1 MAHVSESELVS
12 HYYGDDSATGEL
24 DAHLRECD
32 ACARSFRE
40 LAADLD
46 RIITP
51 PVPDPGSAYW
61 AQLRARGWKVRPA
74 GSPFAEDR
82 PRAVLLIWLLP
93 LLYPLTPPA
102 MFMGGQLAH
111 TYGEVGVAVLILTLG
126 WAMAGPAAALG
137 VLDRLQGSAID
148 TAWKRLAIYGA
159 VAATVS
165 PALFNLTSRTGM
177 WYLAWYAALALIG
190 AASIVPVRALRS
202 GVASTRR
209 LHRTSALIIVAFAL
223 VHLSNHLFALVN
235 VPMHAMVLDVVR
247 SVYRRP
253 LVETVLFGAILFQVA
268 TGGALVSGV
277 LNRRRSLATNIQAL
291 SGLYMVVFFM
301 AHVSAALLA
310 RGNTDTNFVWAAGR
324 RGLLASPGLTF
335 LLPYYLLGVIA
346 FFAHAGAY
354 LRQRLVFRIPDV
366 PLKRLSYAAV
376 GFASTVVLAIALAL
390 CGIAMAP

>member
-12 HYYGDDSATGEL
+12 HYYGDEGAGGDL
-24 DAHLRECD
+24 DAHLRECV
-32 ACARSFRE
+32 ACARAFRE
-40 LAADLD
+40 LSADLD
-46 RIITP
+46 RIVSP

-61 AQLRARGWKVRPA
+61 AQLRARGWKARPA
-74 GSPFAEDR
+74 GSPFAPER
-82 PRAVLLIWLLP
+82 PAAVLLVWLLP
-93 LLYPLTPPA
+93 LVYPLAPPA
-102 MFMGGQLAH
+102 MFMSGQLAH
-111 TYGEVGVAVLILTLG
+111 TYGEVGVAMLILTLG

-137 VLDRLQGSAID
+137 VLDRLHGSAID
-148 TAWKRLAIYGA
+148 RAWKRLAIYGA

-177 WYLAWYAALALIG
+177 RYVAWYAALAAIA
-190 AASIVPVRALRS
+190 AASLIPVRPLRS
-202 GVASTRR
+202 GVAPTRR

-223 VHLSNHLFALVN
+223 AHISNHVFALVN
-235 VPMHAMVLDVVR
+235 VPMHSLVLDLVR

-253 LVETVLFGAILFQVA
+253 LVETLLFGAILFQVV

-277 LNRRRSLATNIQAL
+277 LNRRRSLATNVQAL
-291 SGLYMVVFFM
+291 SGLYMAVFFM

-335 LLPYYLLGVIA
+335 LLPYYLLGVVA
-346 FFAHAGAY
+346 FFAHAGTY

-366 PLKRLSYAAV
+366 PLQRLSYAAV